1 MDSIGRNEHA
11 FCHVQKHVTDRIDY
25 EQHLQLVYRV
35 TQMNS
40 EMIVTTDENS
50 WKFISSFFM
59 LLKKFEYE

>member
-50 WKFISSFFM
+50 
-59 LLKKFEYE
+59 